1 MPRFI
6 FFYTMSDD
14 AERVRETVPAHVDYW
29 HRAELEDYQG
39 GPFADRSGGLITFS
53 ADGPDAAMEA
63 VAGDPFVVAGVIRD
77 RLVKE
82 WLA

>member
-14 AERVRETVPAHVDYW
+14 AERVGATVPAHVDYW
-29 HRAELEDYQG
+29 HAAGLEDYLG

-53 ADGPDAAMEA
+53 APGPEAAAEA
-63 VAGDPFVVAGVIRD
+63 VERDPFVLAGVIRD
-77 RLVKE
+77 RWIKE